1 MSTRLI
7 AGDKDSI
14 EMAVGYEQRRGFN
27 RYSNEK
33 LREFDIHADIS
44 RQSLYEKTFKILAQ
58 NEGHALLLA
67 EIKVDEES
75 MSFDHLCDE
84 EDKYS
89 FTIIE

>member
-44 RQSLYEKTFKILAQ
+44 RQSFYEKTFKVFAQ
-58 NEGHALLLA
+58 NEGHALILA
-67 EIKVDEES
+67 ETKVEEET
-75 MSFDHLCDE
+75 MSLDYVYE
-84 EDKYS
+84 EGDRYS
-89 FTIIE
+89 FTVIK